1 MTVFSAIAFTLI
13 LCFICLLLGGIP
25 LISWITSG
33 LTGRRLEELGTGNIS
48 VSAAFYHGGRMVGIL
63 AVCSEAFKGI
73 GAVLLA
79 RYFFPTAPALE
90 LMALIILVIGRY
102 WMGKGAG
109 TTNVVWGF
117 VVHDLKAVLLI
128 FLIGGISF
136 TIFRDRTSGRIG
148 ILILFPLILAL
159 LHPNNLARIVMA
171 ICLGLLMAWIYQQIP
186 DDLDLPPESAKV
198 ESQNMF
204 RFFRGDNAVIS
215 LDDVLDSRKVG
226 QKAATLSQ
234 LKRWGY
240 SVPTGWVLPPGDD
253 AQPLIQYLPISE
265 SEPLVVRSSAIGED
279 SESSSAA
286 GQYLSILNVTNP
298 LELREAITQ
307 VLASYN
313 QASATQYRR
322 DFTASNSNEGG
333 ELSDRAMAVL
343 IQKQIKG
350 VFSGVAFSRDP
361 ISQAGDAVVIE
372 GLPGDATRVVSGRVT
387 PEQYRV
393 YLRLEVRGE
402 RLEGNGE
409 EGEDEKLPPTTQI
422 NSKLKTATP
431 QIEGSGDLPPALIE
445 KVAILARELEDR
457 YHGIPQDIEWSYDG
471 EKLWLLQTRP
481 ITTLQP
487 IWTRKIA
494 AEVIPGLIRNLTWSI
509 NRPLTCG
516 VWGEIFT
523 LVLGKEAQGIDFKE
537 MATLHY
543 SRAYFNA
550 TMLGDIFRRMGLPPE
565 SLEFLT
571 RGAKFSKPPL
581 SSTLQNIPGL
591 IRLLGKEWNLDKEF
605 ELDEEKLFKPTIKE
619 LRSKPAAE
627 LSPEAILERIEVI
640 LTVLKR
646 ATYYSILAPLSMS
659 FRQGLLKV
667 KDSELDNSKTPEVA
681 SLRSLSK
688 LAVNAQHFLN
698 LKEIACENSAFLFAT
713 LAENPDGD
721 SILQQFNE
729 FLERYGYLSEVA
741 TDIAIPRWQED
752 PQSVRQLFSQFI
764 CQPPPITAQLKHQRW
779 QGEVVQVRLNL
790 KGRVTEIYSKLLA
803 QLRWSFVALETAWR
817 ESGLLSE
824 SGDIFFLEFGE
835 IKDLVA
841 DTDRRLTGEL
851 PQIIQQR
858 RIKLEEHRQLTNI
871 PPLVYG
877 NPPATSF
884 AISIPLETSGRRLA
898 GIGASSGQVEGWI
911 KILTNLQTIPEI
923 DRQTI
928 LVVPYTDSGWAPL
941 LARAGGLIA
950 EVGGRLS
957 HGAIV
962 AREYGIPAVM
972 DIHNATH
979 LFRNGQRVWLDGQ
992 LGIVEILD

>member
-1 MTVFSAIAFTLI
+1 MTLLSAIAFTLI
-13 LCFICLLLGGIP
+13 LCVICLLLGGIP

-33 LTGRRLEELGTGNIS
+33 LTGRRLEDLGTGNIS

-73 GAVLLA
+73 AAVLLA

-90 LMALIILVIGRY
+90 LMALIVLVIGRY
-102 WMGKGAG
+102 WISKGAG

-117 VVHDLKAVLLI
+117 VVHDIKAVLLI

-136 TIFRDRTSGRIG
+136 TVFRDRTSGRIG

-159 LHPNNLARIVMA
+159 LHPNDLARILMG
-171 ICLGLLMAWIYQQIP
+171 ICLGLLMAWIYRQIP

-204 RFFRGDNAVIS
+204 LFFRGDKAIIS
-215 LDDVLDSRKVG
+215 LDDLLDSSKIG

-279 SESSSAA
+279 SESASAA

-298 LELREAITQ
+298 LELQEAITQ

-313 QASATQYRR
+313 NASATQYRQ
-322 DFTASNSNEGG
+322 DFTTLNSDRVGK
-333 ELSDRAMAVL
+333 LSDTAMAVI
-343 IQKQIKG
+343 IQKQING
-350 VFSGVAFSRDP
+350 IFSGVAFSRDP
-361 ISQAGDAVVIE
+361 ISQVGDAVVIE

-393 YLRLEVRGE
+393 YLR
-402 RLEGNGE
+402 E
-409 EGEDEKLPPTTQI
+409 EAIFSPTPH
-422 NSKLKTATP
+422 SKNPTP
-431 QIEGSGDLPPALIE
+431 HIEGSGDLPPALIE
-445 KVAILARELEDR
+445 KVAILARELENR

-471 EKLWLLQTRP
+471 EELWLLQTRP

-516 VWGEIFT
+516 VWGEIFS
-523 LVLGKEAQGIDFKE
+523 LVLGKEAKGIDFTD

-571 RGAKFSKPPL
+571 RGAKFTKPPL
-581 SSTLQNIPGL
+581 NSTLKNIPGL
-591 IRLLGKEWNLDKEF
+591 IRLLGKEWNLDKDF
-605 ELDEEKLFKPTIKE
+605 ELDEETLFNITIKE
-619 LRSKPAAE
+619 LKSQPATGLPPA
-627 LSPEAILERIEVI
+627 AILERIEII
-640 LTVLKR
+640 LKTLKR

-659 FRQGLLKV
+659 LRQGLLKV

-681 SLRSLSK
+681 SLRSLSR
-688 LAVNAQHFLN
+688 LAADAPRFLN
-698 LKEIACENSAFLFAT
+698 LKEIACESSAFLFAT

-764 CQPPPITAQLKHQRW
+764 CQPPPMPSRLKHQRW
-779 QGEVVQVRLNL
+779 QAEVVQARLNL
-790 KGRVTEIYSKLLA
+790 KGKVTEIYSQLLA
-803 QLRWSFVALETAWR
+803 QLRWSFVALETVWR

-824 SGDIFFLEFGE
+824 AGDIFFLEFGE
-835 IKDLVA
+835 IQELLA
-841 DTDRRLTGEL
+841 DTDRRLKGEL
-851 PQIIQQR
+851 PKIIQQR
-858 RIKLEEHRQLTNI
+858 RIKLEEHRQLNNI

-884 AISIPLETSGRRLA
+884 ASPIPLETSGRRLK
-898 GIGASSGQVEGWI
+898 GIGASSGQVEGWV

-972 DIHNATH
+972 DIHNATQ
-979 LFRNGQRVWLDGQ
+979 LLTNGQRVWLDGQ